1 MKEIKEYKIQPNPK
15 ISETCKTYISL
26 NLKPTIEEKGEYKT
40 FAVDYVLETLADE
53 LNHNDGADIFG
64 ITNKDL
70 KEIENLFKQKFDF
83 IELQF

>member
-1 MKEIKEYKIQPNPK
+1 MTYKIESNPQ

-26 NLKPTIEEKGEYKT
+26 HLKPTIEEKGEYQT
-40 FAVDYVLETLADE
+40 YAIDYVLETLEDE
-53 LNHNDGADIFG
+53 LNNNDGEEIFG

-70 KEIENLFKQKFDF
+70 KEIKNLFKQKFDF